1 MWVYYTVL
9 FLFYE
14 IDFDG
19 LSWVSSSS
27 SSSLN
32 SFYLF
37 LWLKHFKEKGLVN
50 ADGSKA
56 YKWVVHLNGSTKSP
70 AIVSSATLHDWYSH
84 VTMPLYMRMTSSVT
98 TLLLA
103 LAPFVPSS
111 VLTCP
116 FSFYIFNILLPL
128 NFTKYIL
135 IFLTWSNHMLL
146 LMIRLLG
153 IVLIYNTLR

>member
-1 MWVYYTVL
+1 MWDWFWWT
-9 FLFYE
+9 E
-14 IDFDG
+14 
-19 LSWVSSSS
+19 LSFFFFFFFS
-27 SSSLN
+27 N

-37 LWLKHFKEKGLVN
+37 LWLKDFKEKGLVN

-70 AIVSSATLHDWYSH
+70 AIVSSASLHDWYSH